1 MDWTAGKYWFH
12 LGHIGFTLKKNWIYI
27 FCHYLKH
34 MNLNMLQTRAGTTH
48 EDREHAR
55 ATQQTRARARARARK
70 EPTSARA
77 SAHGTKQC
85 AHERARNQTMR
96 AQACDKTK
104 ARTRKTDGGTEPT
117 RAREHTQENTKGAQA
132 SKQWEERST
141 KHRARVKQKRTLYMD
156 LGARSRIS
164 YNISPLLSF

>member
-1 MDWTAGKYWFH
+1 
-12 LGHIGFTLKKNWIYI
+12 
-27 FCHYLKH
+27 

-55 ATQQTRARARARARK
+55 ATQQTHARARARARK
-70 EPTSARA
+70 EPTSARS

-117 RAREHTQENTKGAQA
+117 RARAHTGKHKGRA
-132 SKQWEERST
+132 SKQTVRREKHKAQGTSKT
-141 KHRARVKQKRTLYMD
+141 KHCTWIWEHEVVYHIIYLLYYHFK
-156 LGARSRIS
+156 LYSIHGPLKEYKKTITRSD
-164 YNISPLLSF
+164 Y